1 MKFEFEKPSVRP
13 IYDDHGGGGPYRTD
27 YMMKFRVDGIEF
39 TATYCDTVR
48 NIILWHDNKTITSDI
63 KRIGIAGELG
73 KIKDV
78 IKKAFAENE
87 VVNKAFYEL
96 KGETLDVLK
105 EHLCKDLLSNDDWS

>member
-1 MKFEFEKPSVRP
+1 MKFEFEKHSVRP

-27 YMMKFRVDGIEF
+27 YTMKFMVDGIEF

-48 NIILWHDNKTITSDI
+48 NIILWHDNKPITSDI

-73 KIKDV
+73 KVKDV
-78 IKKAFAENE
+78 IRKTFAENE
-87 VVNKAFYEL
+87 VVNKAFHKL
-96 KGETLDVLK
+96 KGDAIDALK